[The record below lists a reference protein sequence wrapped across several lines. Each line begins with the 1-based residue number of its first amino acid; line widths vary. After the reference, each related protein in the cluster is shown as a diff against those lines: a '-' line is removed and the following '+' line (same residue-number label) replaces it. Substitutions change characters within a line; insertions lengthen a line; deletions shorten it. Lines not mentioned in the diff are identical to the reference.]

1 MIGIVIVS
9 HSARLAEG
17 LKDLVEQATGQK
29 VPIAAAGGTSDES
42 LGTSVDRIQAAAQH
56 LLNDPS
62 VEGLLVLLDLGSA
75 AMSAEMALETLG
87 KPFILS
93 NAPLVEGA
101 VMAAVQASIGADL
114 NQVATAALQ
123 DKDLD
128 KLQR

>member
-1 MIGIVIVS
+1 MWRSRRSNWEVKVS
-9 HSARLAEG
+9 NGA
-17 LKDLVEQATGQK
+17 
-29 VPIAAAGGTSDES
+29 SDEVS
-42 LGTSVDRIQAAAQH
+42 REGADVTQH
-56 LLNDPS
+56 DGFTDCAGHRDTCRPGEIGDEAGIWPS

-114 NQVATAALQ
+114 DQVATAALQ
-123 DKDLD
+123 AKDLD